1 MKKLRHGRFLKDTK
15 KVSTERTWQCLKR
28 GHFEKKAEAIMYVGK
43 EQKLWV
49 NSVVISLVVARY

>member
-15 KVSTERTWQCLKR
+15 KVSTERAWQCLKR

-49 NSVVISLVVARY
+49 N